1 MMSSFIFANWWCSC
15 RRVMPMATEPTMK
28 RLLQRLETK
37 TKCHMSTCLGYFE
50 ADQIL
55 VLLWRIRRFEE
66 GQAPL

>member
-15 RRVMPMATEPTMK
+15 RRVAMTPEPTMK
-28 RLLQRLETK
+28 RLLQRLK
-37 TKCHMSTCLGYFE
+37 TRKSVKSTCLGYFE

-55 VLLWRIRRFEE
+55 VLLWRIQRFEE